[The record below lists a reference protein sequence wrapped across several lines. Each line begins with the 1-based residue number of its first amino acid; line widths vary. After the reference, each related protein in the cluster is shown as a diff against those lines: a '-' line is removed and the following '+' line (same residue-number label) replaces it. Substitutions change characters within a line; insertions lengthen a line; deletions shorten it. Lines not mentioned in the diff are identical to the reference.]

1 MLLTDIIENFGLI
14 IVKHFTT
21 NGYYNNVYENIN

>member
-1 MLLTDIIENFGLI
+1 MPLKAIIENFGLI

-21 NGYYNNVYENIN
+21 NGYYNNIYENIN